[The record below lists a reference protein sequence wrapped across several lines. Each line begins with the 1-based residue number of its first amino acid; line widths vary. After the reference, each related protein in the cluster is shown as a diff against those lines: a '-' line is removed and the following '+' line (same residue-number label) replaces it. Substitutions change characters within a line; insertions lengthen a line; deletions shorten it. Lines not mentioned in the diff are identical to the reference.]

1 MDSRN
6 ERLVS
11 FLKST
16 GYTTGEIT
24 AKCGLEKSRRT
35 IYKIMNEGHT
45 PRVGMLEQFK
55 KGFPEMDVDYIITGK
70 SRAVRYMLSEV
81 DKEEEEYN
89 RPAFSGDLEMLF
101 DRMNLLEKKVRVL
114 EAKLNES
121 SK

>member
-11 FLKST
+11 FLKNT
-16 GYTTGEIT
+16 GFSIPEIVV
-24 AKCGLEKSRRT
+24 KCGIEKSKRT
-35 IYKIMNEGHT
+35 IYKIVNEGHKPS
-45 PRVGMLEQFK
+45 PRILRAIKEQF
-55 KGFPEMDVDYIITGK
+55 PELDIPYILTGK

>member
-16 GYTTGEIT
+16 GYAPAEI
-24 AKCGLEKSRRT
+24 ARECGLEKSRRT
-35 IYKIMNEGHT
+35 IYKIMSEGHKPST
-45 PRVGMLEQFK
+45 RFLEQIK
-55 KGFPEMDVDYIITGK
+55 KRFPEMDVEYIITGK